1 MQFCLLECECKRCKR
16 FPSVIGVFRNPSERS
31 NSGFCTFCICLC
43 DVQISNRRLLR
54 FHPVQ
59 FWMRRYRMQKM
70 QKLPAH
76 ESERISII
84 EAVDLMG
91 FQVFRETKKPVS
103 CMQKVQKRLHIPCR
117 ATEPVIHP
125 ADRVWWCR
133 GGRQS
138 ESTNAVRAANR
149 VASRCHAHGVAI
161 L

>member
-1 MQFCLLECECKRCKR
+1 
-16 FPSVIGVFRNPSERS
+16 
-31 NSGFCTFCICLC
+31 
-43 DVQISNRRLLR
+43 
-54 FHPVQ
+54 
-59 FWMRRYRMQKM
+59 MQKM